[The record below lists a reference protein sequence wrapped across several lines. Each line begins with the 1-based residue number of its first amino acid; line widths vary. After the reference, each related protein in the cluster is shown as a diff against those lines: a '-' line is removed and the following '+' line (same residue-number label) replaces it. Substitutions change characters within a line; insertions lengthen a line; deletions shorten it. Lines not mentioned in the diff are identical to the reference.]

1 VTYQDRLFSIADT
14 DPRVVVMTAENR
26 AAIRDLPR
34 RLGSRFVDVGIAEQT
49 LVGAA
54 AGLALRGRVPIVHS
68 LATFLTMRAF
78 EFIRTDVGI
87 AHLPVKLIGAAA
99 GLLSEANGPT
109 HQAIED
115 VALMRL
121 IPGMRVCCPADDTE
135 MLDAIASIAG
145 DDAPWYMRYNPR
157 PAAFRHRAP
166 FVPGTA
172 EIVAEGTDVA
182 ILTYGCLVRECYRA
196 VERLDDRGIAA
207 RLVNMRTLE
216 PIDEAAILD
225 AARQTG
231 LVVTVED
238 HFATGGLATIVA
250 EVAAAHEIAVRLH
263 PIAFAGRWFTPA
275 LLDDVLEC
283 EGLSPE
289 RLAQRIKLAL
299 AARTTIRGHLH
310 V

>member
-1 VTYQDRLFSIADT
+1 MRYQDRLLRLAEADA
-14 DPRVVVMTAENR
+14 RVVIMTAENR
-26 AAIRDLPR
+26 AAIRGLPDK
-34 RLGSRFVDVGIAEQT
+34 LGSRFIDVGIAEQT

-68 LATFLTMRAF
+68 LAAFLTMRAF

-87 AHLPVKLIGAAA
+87 AHLPVKLVGAAA

-121 IPGMRVCCPADDTE
+121 IPGMNVCCPADDAE
-135 MLDAIASIAG
+135 MLEAIASIVG
-145 DDAPWYMRYNPR
+145 DDAPWYMRYNAR
-157 PAAFRHRAP
+157 HAAFRHHAP

-172 EIVAEGTDVA
+172 EVVGDGTDVA
-182 ILTYGCLVRECYRA
+182 ILTYGCLVRECYGA
-196 VERLDDRGIAA
+196 LDRLGDRGIAA

-216 PIDEAAILD
+216 PIDRAAILA
-225 AARQTG
+225 AARETG
-231 LVVTVED
+231 LLVTVED

-250 EVAAAHEIAVRLH
+250 EVAAAHEIAVRRH
-263 PIAFAGRWFTPA
+263 SIALAGRWFTPA

-289 RLAQRIKLAL
+289 RLSQRIASAL
-299 AARTTIRGHLH
+299 AARTPVRGHVH
-310 V
+310 A